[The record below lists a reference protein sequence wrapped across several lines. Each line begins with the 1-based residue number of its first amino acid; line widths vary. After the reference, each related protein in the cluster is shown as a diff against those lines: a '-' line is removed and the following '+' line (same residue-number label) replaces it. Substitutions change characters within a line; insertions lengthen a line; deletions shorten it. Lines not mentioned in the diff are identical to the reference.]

1 MPPPS
6 RSEFERRYEAAL
18 QRELAEISS
27 TTEAVLGVSA
37 TLRRTGDETVSE
49 IVFSVAR
56 MEGYRFGTKGVIW
69 SDRSPPD
76 LEPELVAA
84 FVNVDLIELL
94 DARDLGLPER
104 PVPGVINW
112 LGRHRGV

>member
-1 MPPPS
+1 LPPPS
-6 RSEFERRYEAAL
+6 RSEYERRYEAAL
-18 QRELAEISS
+18 QRERAAISS
-27 TTEAVLGVSA
+27 ATETVLGVAA

-56 MEGYRFGTKGVIW
+56 MEGYRFGTRAVIW
-69 SDRSPPD
+69 SDQSPPD
-76 LEPELVAA
+76 VEPELMAA

-104 PVPGVINW
+104 PEPGVINW
-112 LGRHRGV
+112 LGEQRDV